1 MDWNTWLFTVL
12 IVAGGVVAVIELW
25 NIYFYMV
32 PTSGMCYSKWLFFS
46 KHEPSMS
53 LGQRTGAT
61 VNDLR
66 KVNAMYNCN
75 GAASTPNAGDYRG
88 SEYHIF

>member
-1 MDWNTWLFTVL
+1 
-12 IVAGGVVAVIELW
+12 
-25 NIYFYMV
+25 MV
-32 PTSGMCYSKWLFFS
+32 PTSGMCYSKLLFFS

-75 GAASTPNAGDYRG
+75 GAAAAPNTNAGNYQSD
-88 SEYHIF
+88 EYHIF

>member
-1 MDWNTWLFTVL
+1 
-12 IVAGGVVAVIELW
+12 
-25 NIYFYMV
+25 
-32 PTSGMCYSKWLFFS
+32 MCYSINDFFFS

-75 GAASTPNAGDYRG
+75 GAAATPYAGDYQG
-88 SEYHIF
+88 GEYHIF

>member
-1 MDWNTWLFTVL
+1 
-12 IVAGGVVAVIELW
+12 
-25 NIYFYMV
+25 MV
-32 PTSGMCYSKWLFFS
+32 PTGGMYFIELFFFP

-61 VNDLR
+61 INDLR

-75 GAASTPNAGDYRG
+75 GAAATPYNTNTGDYQG
-88 SEYHIF
+88 AAYHIF